1 MIDILTGVDIK
12 EKKKKLRKE
21 IIARRESLSDLERD
35 AASKRIRESLFGL
48 SEFKNAKSVHFFIS
62 FGSEVIT
69 TDMIRDA
76 IKMGKKVVVPF
87 IDRDKKMLRLS
98 ELRDFDKELESGYW
112 GIQEP
117 KKECMREVVIDDVEL
132 MVMPGVAFDG
142 KGHRL
147 GYGMAFYDKLIA
159 GRKVTMPLVAIAF
172 DMQVV
177 DDVPVA
183 GHDVLIDK
191 IVTEKRVIVAK
202 KMPNPNI

>member
-1 MIDILTGVDIK
+1 MIDILPGMDIK

-21 IIARRESLSDLERD
+21 IIARRDSLSDLERD

-69 TDMIRDA
+69 TGMIRDA

-159 GRKVTMPLVAIAF
+159 GRKVTMPLVAITF

-191 IVTEKRVIVAK
+191 IVTEKRVIVK
-202 KMPNPNI
+202 GEVKG

>member
-1 MIDILTGVDIK
+1 MPHNDRYFAGDGHKGEK
-12 EKKKKLRKE
+12 EKLRKE
-21 IIARRESLSDLERD
+21 IIARRDSLSDLERD

-69 TDMIRDA
+69 TGMIRDA

-159 GRKVTMPLVAIAF
+159 GRKVTMPLVAITF

-191 IVTEKRVIVAK
+191 IVTEKRVIVK
-202 KMPNPNI
+202 GEVKG